1 MKKYQTYGV
10 VIFCLLAS
18 FIFASIFPQ
27 KPSANITLLIL
38 KEVSGSDKMI
48 IGTSKEVLPRGA
60 AIIMSESVGM
70 ISARKLG
77 LKYKDFEKL
86 VRRSYDISNN
96 TVNVQCISD
105 EITFSLKAVKTVE
118 NVAHD
123 VAERIAQEEYKFS
136 TPIME
141 NLIKEKTNELIKLR
155 LELAKIK
162 NATSMDTQ
170 SRAKLAVRL
179 DEVQLELAQVN
190 SAMKAQI
197 QFVEDQYTIPLAE
210 MSASGD
216 VALIAKKVL
225 TKKEELDLALIDKG
239 EQDPTVQ
246 KLKSEVEYLENG
258 FLEYIRTLKIGVAR
272 NLLPQLKELSIKKQ
286 TLNELALQIKSR
298 LAVDNED
305 MKKFVEMKAK
315 EDQLVRQIEQLAG
328 KNESNKTLTSLIY
341 APWSVLDEPYITE
354 DIPKFNMKLFIVCSL
369 LLTGSYTGIVLAKKL
384 QESRHA
390 AE

>member
-1 MKKYQTYGV
+1 
-10 VIFCLLAS
+10 
-18 FIFASIFPQ
+18 
-27 KPSANITLLIL
+27 
-38 KEVSGSDKMI
+38 MI

-179 DEVQLELAQVN
+179 DEVQLDLAQVN
-190 SAMKAQI
+190 SPM
-197 QFVEDQYTIPLAE
+197 
-210 MSASGD
+210 
-216 VALIAKKVL
+216 
-225 TKKEELDLALIDKG
+225 
-239 EQDPTVQ
+239 
-246 KLKSEVEYLENG
+246 
-258 FLEYIRTLKIGVAR
+258 
-272 NLLPQLKELSIKKQ
+272 
-286 TLNELALQIKSR
+286 
-298 LAVDNED
+298 
-305 MKKFVEMKAK
+305 
-315 EDQLVRQIEQLAG
+315 
-328 KNESNKTLTSLIY
+328 
-341 APWSVLDEPYITE
+341 
-354 DIPKFNMKLFIVCSL
+354 
-369 LLTGSYTGIVLAKKL
+369 
-384 QESRHA
+384 
-390 AE
+390 